1 MVIRLPPS
9 LLGRRERDLLKDMA
23 GRSLPANR
31 RSAGRMDPDP
41 DQVLWDMSV
50 RTPSTTKSTSFVE
63 T

>member
-1 MVIRLPPS
+1 
-9 LLGRRERDLLKDMA
+9 MA

-31 RSAGRMDPDP
+31 RSAGRTDPDP